1 MKIVKQLKS
10 KIKSAVEII
19 STFKPTQLSFWYGG
33 QYVTN
38 STMNVFSKDVYEKL
52 ALLTTNVN
60 QFPVVI
66 FSDGGI
72 SKFTITSDK
81 KFIDLPALACAFQ
94 LQDTQGNNL
103 PYKPYVIG
111 YIDKQRVVISTGT
124 LTNVLYVYSSINISD
139 IDPNPTNAPTP
150 MQLVALT
157 TTPDN
162 NKDKCL
168 LCIIKLDGSINF
180 SQTNFLV
187 NSAVT
192 TTNNTELL
200 NPQNKINAITP
211 QALSLFSNLGHVDA
225 FDQKV
230 IDNGGYAKDR
240 VIREVENGVYW
251 VYYQSLIDNNI
262 NHKPYVDS
270 HVGWAILEIIYFD
283 PDPDFENRVSH
294 IIPSNAKNGLAT
306 ETDGETYSVT
316 NDATGKASVLDENS
330 LRFEELKSNGYNRLM
345 ELYPDSLSFN
355 DSDSGNALMRLGA
368 QYLNFRK
375 PDFSLDATYS
385 ANGSQAPYY
394 RGGYFEDA
402 QGKLGSSDN
411 NNPEY
416 TYLGGG
422 NVIIQGVVTSN
433 AGRFSVT
440 LPRAVQANVG
450 GRFPPVQG
458 DPIITEQID
467 PTLMQLLQ
475 VDVGLANGNTIVGSV
490 AKYVNGSPIPL
501 NIDVGFFLKAKL
513 V

>member
-1 MKIVKQLKS
+1 MKIIKQLSNKVKS
-10 KIKSAVEII
+10 IATGV
-19 STFKPTQLSFWYGG
+19 STFIPTQLSFWYGG

-38 STMNVFSKDVYEKL
+38 ETMNTFSKDLYEKL

-60 QFPVVI
+60 NFPVVI
-66 FSDGGI
+66 FSDGGV
-72 SKFTITSDK
+72 SKFSLTSDK

-124 LTNVLYVYSSINISD
+124 LTNVLYVYSSININN
-139 IDPNPTNAPTP
+139 IDPKPTNAPTP

-168 LCIIKLDGSINF
+168 LCIIKTDGSIDF

-192 TTNNTELL
+192 TTSNTELL
-200 NPQNKINAITP
+200 NPQNKINTITP

-225 FDQKV
+225 FDERV
-230 IDNGGYAKDR
+230 RANGGYAKGR
-240 VIREVENGVYW
+240 IIRELEDDIYW
-251 VYYQSLIDNNI
+251 VYYQSLIDNNM
-262 NHKPYVDS
+262 NDKPYQDS
-270 HVGWAILEIIYFD
+270 HVGWFILNIIYID
-283 PDPDFENRVSH
+283 PDIENRVSQ
-294 IIPSNAKNGLAT
+294 IFPSNAKNGLAT
-306 ETDGETYSVT
+306 QTDGEMYAVS
-316 NDATGKASVLDENS
+316 NDATDEASVLKEN
-330 LRFEELKSNGYNRLM
+330 LLKFEKLNSSGVGYNILM
-345 ELYPDSLSFN
+345 ELYSDSLKFN
-355 DSDSGNALMRLGA
+355 YDNKVLMRLSTS
-368 QYLNFRK
+368 
-375 PDFSLDATYS
+375 SLTFYGLTTGVKAFYDADR
-385 ANGSQAPYY
+385 AFAP
-394 RGGYFEDA
+394 YFEDA

-467 PTLMQLLQ
+467 PTLMQSLQ